1 MRKQEKKPTGTP
13 EQILVCLSPSPSN
26 ARIIRTAARMAEAFG
41 SELTALFVE
50 TPDYTS
56 LPVEDRRRLAENEAL
71 AKQFGAKVEVVFG
84 DNVAHQIAEFARV
97 SGATRIVL
105 GRSAT
110 KRRLPWSKPTLME
123 QLLSNAPDVDIHIIP
138 DQQARAVA
146 FRGSVPGSA
155 REIALNVCKSLAFL
169 AVTTLIS
176 NLFYRLHF
184 ANVNLILV
192 YILGVL
198 LTSVVTSSRLYSL
211 IAAIASVLLYNFL
224 FVEPRFSMAAYEA
237 GYPVTFV
244 VMFLTAFISST
255 LAIRYKVQ
263 AGQASKTAHR
273 TRVLYDADQMLVKAE
288 SRAEIFRTAG
298 EHIQKLL
305 DRDTVVYENRDGEPA
320 LICLFPAGSGL
331 TLAPDGDCSGARW
344 ALEHN
349 DAAGATTEVQ
359 PELQFLYL
367 PIHMADRIYGVLG
380 VEAKHAPLEPS
391 ERSILLSL
399 LGEVALALENEK
411 NAREKEAAAVQ
422 AQSEELRA
430 NLLRSISHDL
440 RTPLTTIS
448 GNAYSLVQG
457 GESYDTLTR
466 SQIYRDIYQDAQ
478 WLYNLVENLLYAT
491 RIEDGRM
498 NLRTGP
504 ELVSELF
511 EETEAHLRRNAGQHL
526 LSFDCPEELLMVRA
540 DARLVIQI
548 LVNLT
553 DNAFRYTP
561 ADAAV
566 CVSAKKAGEFAEI
579 RVADNGPGIPDAEK
593 AKVFEKFYSGK
604 NCIADNRRSLGLGL
618 YLCKV
623 IVEAH
628 GGTICLTDN
637 TPHGAVFSF
646 TLPLEEVPG
655 YESI

>member
-1 MRKQEKKPTGTP
+1 M
-13 EQILVCLSPSPSN
+13 
-26 ARIIRTAARMAEAFG
+26 
-41 SELTALFVE
+41 
-50 TPDYTS
+50 
-56 LPVEDRRRLAENEAL
+56 
-71 AKQFGAKVEVVFG
+71 
-84 DNVAHQIAEFARV
+84 
-97 SGATRIVL
+97 
-105 GRSAT
+105 
-110 KRRLPWSKPTLME
+110 
-123 QLLSNAPDVDIHIIP
+123 
-138 DQQARAVA
+138 
-146 FRGSVPGSA
+146 
-155 REIALNVCKSLAFL
+155 
-169 AVTTLIS
+169 
-176 NLFYRLHF
+176 
-184 ANVNLILV
+184 
-192 YILGVL
+192 
-198 LTSVVTSSRLYSL
+198 
-211 IAAIASVLLYNFL
+211 
-224 FVEPRFSMAAYEA
+224 
-237 GYPVTFV
+237 
-244 VMFLTAFISST
+244 
-255 LAIRYKVQ
+255 
-263 AGQASKTAHR
+263 
-273 TRVLYDADQMLVKAE
+273 
-288 SRAEIFRTAG
+288 
-298 EHIQKLL
+298 
-305 DRDTVVYENRDGEPA
+305 
-320 LICLFPAGSGL
+320 
-331 TLAPDGDCSGARW
+331 
-344 ALEHN
+344 
-349 DAAGATTEVQ
+349 
-359 PELQFLYL
+359 
-367 PIHMADRIYGVLG
+367 
-380 VEAKHAPLEPS
+380 
-391 ERSILLSL
+391 
-399 LGEVALALENEK
+399 
-411 NAREKEAAAVQ
+411 Q

-511 EETEAHLRRNAGQHL
+511 EETESHLRRNAGQHL